1 MLKEKKARRYKMS
14 AVYKHTGKP
23 IAQGEFMRWTDKT
36 TDRWDVT
43 VECLFGEGIM
53 IHEEYLLGDV
63 LVNRPVIVRYV
74 NWFNYVVEAL
84 LVALALI
91 GIWMGRK
98 SRFLWLCLSCFA
110 IDMMLHLGLGFG
122 INEMAIMSAH
132 YLWIL
137 PIAIA
142 YFVRYAPQR
151 LRLANISLI
160 ITLALYLTIWN
171 VTLLIEYM
179 YF

>member
-1 MLKEKKARRYKMS
+1 
-14 AVYKHTGKP
+14 
-23 IAQGEFMRWTDKT
+23 
-36 TDRWDVT
+36 
-43 VECLFGEGIM
+43 M

-84 LVALALI
+84 LVVLALI

-110 IDMMLHLGLGFG
+110 IDMLLHLGLGFG

-137 PIAIA
+137 PIAMA
-142 YFVRYAPQR
+142 YFLRYAPQR
-151 LRLANISLI
+151 FRLANLSLI
-160 ITLALYLTIWN
+160 IALTLYLTIWN